1 VSAGPD
7 DGGEALSQAA
17 ALVAHQLGQAVAVV
31 AGYVDILT
39 DEHEPASALE
49 RARLHLGLRSGLAR
63 QRRIVDDLYDLTR
76 WAPDALVPRRA
87 SIRTTALRAVQSVR
101 TQAPAIG
108 MLAEVGVVPWVRADH
123 EALDA
128 LLCHLVRLAAAAA
141 ADGRACVAVS
151 GRPFGS
157 MVQVVVADDG
167 PRPAP
172 EVAARALEPG
182 SRPRG
187 GGPLVGAGVGLLVAR
202 RIVEAH
208 GGRIRAAPGDRSG
221 LDVTFTL
228 PAG

>member
-87 SIRTTALRAVQSVR
+87 SIRTTALRA
-101 TQAPAIG
+101 
-108 MLAEVGVVPWVRADH
+108 EVGVVPWVRADH

-151 GRPFGS
+151 GRSFGS